1 MDNPTRQKLEG
12 RTRQSAGGQGY
23 LRGGM
28 AFPDVSQ
35 RAAAHSLQALEH
47 GLRCGI
53 PWDEIKQHFF
63 GNH

>member
-12 RTRQSAGGQGY
+12 GTSYSAGGQGY

-47 GLRCGI
+47 GQRCGI
-53 PWDEIKQHFF
+53 PWDERQQHFF